1 MALLIRN
8 SLSMFRPVIAA
19 AAALPRAP
27 RLAAAVGLL
36 VAALLAVLALAPAAK
51 AATVTGGNGTYT
63 IHIDN
68 ENGQYTVT
76 TGPSHPLGEGLN
88 VLYGG
93 GSPGTS
99 FDSVKNFTTGHET
112 QLMALPAT
120 VVALGSTGFQ
130 TTYLWALDQLEIVQ
144 TIQVHGTGFN
154 DSFVEVST
162 IVKNL
167 GVAAAKVGTRY
178 LWDYQINRDDGPT
191 FQANEPT
198 GPVLLN
204 EEAFP
209 APAFDHY
216 TIEDNDVSPEPP
228 TFDVLGTVRGPA
240 IASPVAPTRLVD
252 ASWPASFGT
261 TFDYTPTGENVSVS
275 GGGTN
280 DNAVLYYWG
289 DNAGDAPTIPPG
301 GTFRASASMF
311 LTPPG
316 AGLPGTPPVVRIT
329 SGPPLETESNAAT
342 FTFVGVKGGVY
353 ECSLDGAPF
362 TPCTSPISY
371 ASLKPGDH
379 LFQVRETLGGLTGP
393 VASYRW
399 TIDIPKQCIL
409 KVARARVFVFT
420 KKSKVRLVIHY
431 TAYKAAQVTVGY
443 KLKGRKGGLNL
454 GSATKKF
461 QTKGVFRLP
470 VKLTAKDVGKV
481 RAAQEFKVRF
491 TIRAAPKSC
500 KQFYTKQLTIP
511 QTISNQTVWFQSDS
525 QFAPPGT

>member
-1 MALLIRN
+1 MHAVSWPI
-8 SLSMFRPVIAA
+8 F
-19 AAALPRAP
+19 RAP
-27 RLAAAVGLL
+27 SLRGAVGIIMAAVT
-36 VAALLAVLALAPAAK
+36 LLALVVAPAVSAE
-51 AATVTGGNGTYT
+51 TVTGGNGTYT

-68 ENGQYTVT
+68 ETGQYTVT
-76 TGPSHPLGEGLN
+76 TGPSHPLGGDLN
-88 VLYGG
+88 VLFGG

-99 FDSVKNFTTGHET
+99 YDSVKNFTTGNET
-112 QLMALPAT
+112 DLKSLPAT
-120 VVALGSTGFQ
+120 VVPLGTTGFQ
-130 TTYLWALDQLEIVQ
+130 TTYQWALDNLEIVQ
-144 TIQVHGTGFN
+144 TIQVHGAGFN

-162 IVKNL
+162 IVKNN
-167 GVAAAKVGTRY
+167 GVAPAQVGIRY
-178 LWDYQINRDDGPT
+178 LWDYQINLDDGPI
-191 FQANEPT
+191 FRADDPT

-204 EEAFP
+204 EASFP

-216 TIEDNDVSPEPP
+216 TIQDNDVSPEPP

-240 IASPVAPTRLVD
+240 IASPVPPTLLVN
-252 ASWPASFGT
+252 ASWPASSGT
-261 TFDYTPTGENVSVS
+261 TFDYTPTGESVSVS
-275 GGGTN
+275 ATGTN

-289 DNAGDAPTIPPG
+289 DNAGNAPTIPPG

-329 SGPPLETESNAAT
+329 SGPPLETESNMAA

-371 ASLKPGDH
+371 GPLKPGDH

-409 KVARARVFVFT
+409 KVARARVFVYT

-431 TAYKAAQVTVGY
+431 TTHKPAKVTVGY
-443 KLKGRKGGLNL
+443 KLKGSKGNLNL
-454 GSATKKF
+454 GKATKKF
-461 QTKGVFRLP
+461 QKKGVFRLP
-470 VKLTAKDVGKV
+470 VRLKPDQIKKV
-481 RAAQEFKVRF
+481 RGAKEFKVRF
-491 TIRAAPKSC
+491 AIKGTPKLC

-511 QTISNQTVWFQSDS
+511 KAISKQTVWFQSDS
-525 QFAPPGT
+525 LFAPGALP